1 MILNFHMGLQ
11 DAVPAARQDARS
23 AVGLFRMGEATS
35 GGGDRERW
43 GWALLIATLVHVVA
57 LGVGLAMPQSAARAS
72 SAPEEPEV
80 VFFSF
85 PPPPAAA
92 SGATTPRAAAP
103 ERVQR
108 QARARV
114 PRTLPT
120 KAPEQ
125 PLEAPVE
132 PANPETVQDT
142 APSDEVASD
151 VAAGTPG
158 VQGVVAGIVGGV
170 LDGREG
176 GLLGATGGEALELKQ
191 VTRAPQVLEQVKPRY
206 PRRAKT
212 DGIEGLVLVRIIIGA
227 DGRVEPEHTRV
238 IRSVPELDAA
248 AISAV
253 SQWRFSPALGRQ
265 GRPVRVIVEIPVQF
279 SLK

>member
-1 MILNFHMGLQ
+1 MILNFHIRLQ
-11 DAVPAARQDARS
+11 DVAPAARRDVRS
-23 AVGLFRMGEATS
+23 PVGLFRLGEATS
-35 GGGDRERW
+35 GGGDGERW
-43 GWALLIATLVHVVA
+43 GWALVIAALVHAVA
-57 LGVGLAMPQSAARAS
+57 LGVVLSVPPGAPRAAAP
-72 SAPEEPEV
+72 PEEPEV

-92 SGATTPRAAAP
+92 SGATASHAVAP

-108 QARARV
+108 QARTRV

-120 KAPEQ
+120 PLPARAPVPEQ
-125 PLEAPVE
+125 PVE
-132 PANPETVQDT
+132 VPARDT
-142 APSDEVASD
+142 PTPSEEVLAS
-151 VAAGTPG
+151 VTTATPG
-158 VQGVVAGIVGGV
+158 VGGVIAGIVGGV

-176 GLLGATGGEALELKQ
+176 GLVGATGGEAHELKQ
-191 VTRAPQVLEQVKPRY
+191 VARAPEVLEQMKPRY
-206 PRRAKT
+206 PRRARA
-212 DGIEGLVLVRIIIGA
+212 DGIEGLVVVRVIIGT

-238 IRSVPELDAA
+238 IRSVPPLDAA